1 MGRRLFCG
9 VYVKACCGLNVDA
22 PDGELLSRVGAY
34 EGGERLVGAL
44 FFSDLRVSRQVEA
57 PAR

>member
-1 MGRRLFCG
+1 M
-9 VYVKACCGLNVDA
+9 YIEACCGLNVDA
-22 PDGELLSRVGAY
+22 PDGKLLSRVGAY
-34 EGGERLVGAL
+34 ERGERLVRAL